1 MQSIPVLQ
9 IDPFENPLLGVIAL
23 LIFKE
28 CQKKIKGKTFPT
40 NPSTIGNLHLP

>member
-28 CQKKIKGKTFPT
+28 CQKNQGK
-40 NPSTIGNLHLP
+40 NILH